1 MQLAI
6 ITGIV
11 VFIVAI
17 LLGIK
22 LENVKENI
30 ILSISMVIFSVIY
43 VLILSN
49 IELDFGLAS
58 NIIGVNIIS
67 VCIILGIL
75 KILIRARIKAINIFL
90 VIFNVISYINIVV
103 CIVTP
108 ELSNMIVLT
117 ISLGI
122 ISFIISLFCPE
133 EWY

>member
-49 IELDFGLAS
+49 IELDFSLAS

-122 ISFIISLFCPE
+122 ISFTISLFCPE

>member
-22 LENVKENI
+22 LENIKENI
-30 ILSISMVIFSVIY
+30 ILSISMIIFSVIY

-49 IELDFGLAS
+49 IELDFELSA
-58 NIIGVNIIS
+58 NIIGVNSIL
-67 VCIILGIL
+67 VFIILGIL
-75 KILIRARIKAINIFL
+75 RIVIKTRIKAINIFL
-90 VIFNVISYINIVV
+90 VIFNVINYINIVV
-103 CIVTP
+103 CVLTS
-108 ELSNMIVLT
+108 ELSKMVALT
-117 ISLGI
+117 ISFGI
-122 ISFIISLFCPE
+122 VSFIISLFCPE

>member
-22 LENVKENI
+22 LENIKENI
-30 ILSISMVIFSVIY
+30 ILSISMIIFSVIY

-49 IELDFGLAS
+49 IELDFELSAD
-58 NIIGVNIIS
+58 IIGVNSIL
-67 VCIILGIL
+67 VFIILGIL
-75 KILIRARIKAINIFL
+75 RIVIKTRIKAINIFL
-90 VIFNVISYINIVV
+90 VIFNVINYINIVV
-103 CIVTP
+103 CVLTS
-108 ELSNMIVLT
+108 ELSKMVALT
-117 ISLGI
+117 ISFGI
-122 ISFIISLFCPE
+122 VSFIISLFCPE

>member
-49 IELDFGLAS
+49 IELDFSLAS

-75 KILIRARIKAINIFL
+75 KFLIRARIKAINLFL
-90 VIFNVISYINIVV
+90 VIFILISYINIVV